1 MTTKTRYRAAQVQEQ
16 ADRFPIP
23 INRRAVVALEASATD
38 QITYNLRGLDSGP
51 HGSTFPFY
59 IWVQKAF
66 KAIRLDGAWIAPYAV
81 SDFSWFLVVPPAP
94 GLTLLDNNSDVSVTI
109 NVGLDIPG
117 QEVAHR
123 PSVNAGGGAIAAHTR
138 KWLWIKDQQGAM
150 ELLSI

>member
-23 INRRAVVALEASATD
+23 INRRAIVALEAAATD
-38 QITYNLRGLDSGP
+38 QITYNLRGLDGGP
-51 HGSTFPFY
+51 FDDTFPFY
-59 IWVQKAF
+59 IWVQKAY
-66 KAIRLDGAWIAPYAV
+66 KVIRLDGTWIAPYDV
-81 SDFSWFLVVPPAP
+81 SSVSWFLVVPPVP
-94 GLTLLDNNSDVSVTI
+94 GVTLLDNNSDVAVMI

-123 PSVNAGGGAIAAHTR
+123 PSVNAGGGSIAAHTR

-150 ELLSI
+150 ELFNL